1 VLLARYSQE
10 EEVVYGVTVAGRP
23 AELEGVER
31 MVGLFINTLAVRTKV
46 KWEQEVGEWLEE
58 QQEQQAE
65 MREYEYS
72 PLMKVQE
79 WSEVGRG
86 EALFDTL
93 LVYEN
98 YPVEEAVREE
108 AGAGAGVRVKEVRI
122 SETTTNYGVTVIVGP
137 SRLMSLRV
145 SYDESRYESEAMKR
159 LIRQLKVVL
168 LELAQSRTSKLG
180 EIGVLSEAE
189 KEQVLLRLDSLPQTL
204 DEQIESEALHAPNNG
219 QVDGGRPFV
228 APRTAVEHELA
239 GMWASLLGWKNASI
253 YDNFFESGGNSLLL
267 TQLLLRIKNSFQID
281 LSLREL
287 FEVPTIIQL
296 TELIL
301 AKQVE
306 QLEGSE
312 INDLLA
318 SLEGTS
324 AEQLKEIGRTHLKF
338 CK

>member
-1 VLLARYSQE
+1 LEAQQQKQ
-10 EEVVYGVTVAGRP
+10 
-23 AELEGVER
+23 AEL
-31 MVGLFINTLAVRTKV
+31 
-46 KWEQEVGEWLEE
+46 
-58 QQEQQAE
+58 
-65 MREYEYS
+65 REYEYS
-72 PLMKVQE
+72 PLMKVQG

-108 AGAGAGVRVKEVRI
+108 AGSGPAARRMSVKEVRI
-122 SETTTNYGVTVIVGP
+122 SETTNYGVTVIVGP
-137 SRLMSLRV
+137 GRRLSLRV
-145 SYDESRYESEAMKR
+145 SYDEGRYESEALHRM
-159 LIRQLKVVL
+159 IRQFKVVL

-180 EIGVLSEAE
+180 EIGVLNQAE
-189 KEQVLLRLDSLPQTL
+189 KERISLMLDSLPQTR
-204 DEQIESEALHAPNNG
+204 DEQIESEALHG
-219 QVDGGRPFV
+219 QIDAGRPFV
-228 APRTAVEHELA
+228 APRTDVERELA

-318 SLEGTS
+318 SLKGTS
-324 AEQLKEIGRTHLKF
+324 A
-338 CK
+338 

>member
-1 VLLARYSQE
+1 
-10 EEVVYGVTVAGRP
+10 VVYGVTVAGRP

-31 MVGLFINTLAVRTKV
+31 MVGLFLNTLAVRTKV
-46 KWEQEVGEWLEE
+46 EWEKEVGAWLAA
-58 QQEQQAE
+58 QQQQQAE

-79 WSEVGRG
+79 WSEVGSG

-98 YPVEEAVREE
+98 FPVEEAVREE
-108 AGAGAGVRVKEVRI
+108 AGGGVRAKGVRI
-122 SETTTNYGVTVIVGP
+122 SEGTTNYGVTVIVAPG
-137 SRLMSLRV
+137 RRMSLRIG
-145 SYDESRYESEAMKR
+145 YDESRYESEAIDRM
-159 LIRQLKVVL
+159 IRQLKVVL
-168 LELAQSRTSKLG
+168 LELAQSRTSKLR

-189 KEQVLLRLDSLPQTL
+189 KQQVVLRLKSLPHTL
-204 DEQIESEALHAPNNG
+204 DEPIESEAPNDG
-219 QVDGGRPFV
+219 QVDAERPFV
-228 APRTAVEHELA
+228 APRTDVERELA

-267 TQLLLRIKNSFQID
+267 TQLLLRIKSSFQID

-287 FEVPTIIQL
+287 FEVPTIIEI

-306 QLEGSE
+306 QLEGSQ

-318 SLEGTS
+318 SLKATS
-324 AEQLKEIGRTHLKF
+324 A
-338 CK
+338 

>member
-1 VLLARYSQE
+1 
-10 EEVVYGVTVAGRP
+10 
-23 AELEGVER
+23 

-46 KWEQEVGEWLEE
+46 EWDQEVGEWLAE
-58 QQEQQAE
+58 QQQKQAE

-79 WSEVGRG
+79 WSEIGSG
-86 EALFDTL
+86 ESLFDTL

-98 YPVEEAVREE
+98 FPVEEAVREE
-108 AGAGAGVRVKEVRI
+108 AAAPGAGVQVKGVRI
-122 SETTTNYGVTVIVGP
+122 NETTTNYGVTVLVAPGR
-137 SRLMSLRV
+137 RLSLRL
-145 SYDESRYESEAMKR
+145 SHDESRYESEAMNR
-159 LIRQLKVVL
+159 LIKQLKLVL
-168 LELAQSRTSKLG
+168 LQLAQSRTSKLR

-189 KEQVLLRLDSLPQTL
+189 KEQVLLRLKSLPQTL
-204 DEQIESEALHAPNNG
+204 DKQNESEALHVPNNG
-219 QVDGGRPFV
+219 DVDAARPFV
-228 APRTAVEHELA
+228 PPRTDVERELA

-267 TQLLLRIKNSFQID
+267 TQLLLRIKDSFQID

-287 FEVPTIIQL
+287 FEVPTIIQI

-301 AKQVE
+301 AKQLE

-318 SLEGTS
+318 SLKATS
-324 AEQLKEIGRTHLKF
+324 A
-338 CK
+338 